1 MYICMYVY
9 IYMSCIYLCLYMC
22 VCVYIY
28 IYIYIYTYIY
38 IIYQCFRR
46 ILGSLDT
53 VVILYSDA
61 IYTASSSAKEQTVYM
76 YVLPMQ

>member
-1 MYICMYVY
+1 MY
-9 IYMSCIYLCLYMC
+9 

-28 IYIYIYTYIY
+28 VLYLFMSLYVY

>member
-1 MYICMYVY
+1 MY

-22 VCVYIY
+22 VYIY
-28 IYIYIYTYIY
+28 IHIY